1 MGVGTPSYDSAGIK
15 YIPVEIPGTNFFPS
29 SNNPSPSTS
38 SMFRPYTP
46 SPVDTRTILQ
56 NIAAS
61 PPPPFY
67 PEPLPGFGRP
77 QFKSPADS
85 LVKNIPGLQVFGGNG
100 TTSNIPAIPN
110 IPVQPTSTGFTYTP
124 IGEIDTSLFGDNA
137 FADERTRRSITE
149 TGADTGTGI
158 DWFGK
163 DGVVIPGLNAL
174 SNLSNAI
181 VGYQHLGLV
190 KEAFDFNKQ
199 LSLTNLANQARTTN
213 ADILARERSQ
223 LRQRGGNIPG
233 LEQLAQQRSKDK
245 LVKGTL

>member
-110 IPVQPTSTGFTYTP
+110 ILY
-124 IGEIDTSLFGDNA
+124 FGVC
-137 FADERTRRSITE
+137 FS
-149 TGADTGTGI
+149 
-158 DWFGK
+158 K
-163 DGVVIPGLNAL
+163 
-174 SNLSNAI
+174 
-181 VGYQHLGLV
+181 
-190 KEAFDFNKQ
+190 K
-199 LSLTNLANQARTTN
+199 LSLISSEKASCAWPPFMNLV
-213 ADILARERSQ
+213 LY
-223 LRQRGGNIPG
+223 
-233 LEQLAQQRSKDK
+233 
-245 LVKGTL
+245 